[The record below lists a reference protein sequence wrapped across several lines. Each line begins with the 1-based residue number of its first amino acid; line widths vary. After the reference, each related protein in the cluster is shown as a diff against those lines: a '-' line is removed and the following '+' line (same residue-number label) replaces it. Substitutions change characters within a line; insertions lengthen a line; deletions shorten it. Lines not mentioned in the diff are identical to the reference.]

1 MNVDSTTA
9 QFKAHR
15 SLLLIIIHKR
25 ISSLSGPLL
34 SKRMKVYFKFK
45 FCAASFNQKFKI
57 SSEGGDLSY

>member
-1 MNVDSTTA
+1 MNVDTTTA

-25 ISSLSGPLL
+25 IS